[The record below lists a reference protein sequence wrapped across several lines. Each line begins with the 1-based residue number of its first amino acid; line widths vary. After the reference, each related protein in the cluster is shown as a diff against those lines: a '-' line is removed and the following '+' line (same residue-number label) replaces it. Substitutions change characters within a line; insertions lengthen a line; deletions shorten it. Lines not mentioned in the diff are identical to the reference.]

1 MARRYR
7 RFVKEAPGMSGFW
20 GGVRVGPFFFGGRRV
35 LQVRF
40 VSYLLYPV
48 VLVLVAAFIAQV
60 LFH

>member
-1 MARRYR
+1 MARRSR
-7 RFVKEAPGMSGFW
+7 KFVEEAPGMSGFW

-35 LQVRF
+35 LQVKF

-48 VLVLVAAFIAQV
+48 AIVLVGALIANY